1 MTPAMIAHFQANAAG
16 QPVPTPFP
24 SAPQPQ
30 YAAPGY
36 PPTPGVNIAPGSADY
51 IPALPPGY
59 VPPTPEQI
67 AAWQASQAPV
77 QTSPIP
83 AVAQASAPEQPY
95 GQPVPVA
102 LPAVAPAATELVQA
116 FDDAAP
122 PAPVEPKPTR
132 KGRPP
137 KGDTPRPLGGSGD
150 ARLDVIKGCILAGRT
165 PVDCVAFL
173 ALLDNG
179 GVQ

>member
-1 MTPAMIAHFQANAAG
+1 MTPEMLRHLQTNAAG
-16 QPVPTPFP
+16 QPAPTPFP
-24 SAPQPQ
+24 SSAPQPA
-30 YAAPGY
+30 YAP
-36 PPTPGVNIAPGSADY
+36 S
-51 IPALPPGY
+51 LPPGY

-122 PAPVEPKPTR
+122 PAPVEQPKASTTR

-137 KGDTPRPLGGSGD
+137 KTATAEANR
-150 ARLDVIKGCILAGRT
+150 C
-165 PVDCVAFL
+165 
-173 ALLDNG
+173 ALLCSCASAGMAPDQAKWYLELLENG
-179 GVQ
+179 GAA